1 MLLRGF
7 KYSCLLLLVA
17 HLFSVNCHAQT
28 LGAPIINVTFGE
40 GNSDP
45 NMIGPPL
52 PSGVTDYTYTTD
64 LCPPPGQYTVMRRIN
79 VLGCFNDGWI
89 PLGSDHT
96 PNPDDYGFMMI
107 VNDSSRNAP
116 KLLFVDTVK
125 KSLCAGTQYFFS
137 AAIINID
144 FPSDCAPRSDFPR
157 LIFNIETTTGTVIK
171 SDTTGDVT
179 YATPPPFGY
188 KFGDYG
194 FPFIMPAG
202 LNDLVVKLKVGRSN
216 YYNNCGDDFAIDDIQ
231 LRPFGPEVNIT
242 FAGATIDTRVVSVC
256 FQDNK
261 TVTMNGGAS
270 GNSAIQWQQS
280 INNGTTWTD
289 IPGAMNN
296 VYSRSFSIPDTFLFR
311 LRASIPSLIANP
323 NCSSVSNVIKVE
335 VDGLPTKFNV
345 TNNSPLCAGQNLVF
359 NAEGGASFIWTGPNG
374 FSETSPFPHIF
385 YSTLADSGL
394 YYVQIITVG
403 GCRVTDS
410 THVTMIGVDVV
421 VGPDQLICKGTTAQ
435 LHASGGTSYSWSPS
449 NSLSNANSANPKATP
464 DVTTTYKVIVSDD
477 FGCSNTGS
485 VVVKL
490 LNSVALKAAFTSTE
504 YICRPTD
511 TASFQDMSQGKI
523 VSWNWDFG
531 NGQTSSLRNPP
542 TQQYFM
548 NNSTEGFPVRLT
560 VTDTSGCSDSI
571 FHVTKVANNCF
582 IAVPTAFTPNGDG
595 LNDYL
600 YPLNAYK
607 ATNLLFR
614 VYNRYGRLIFET
626 RDWTRKWDGNFRGI
640 QQSSGVFIW
649 TLDYIDASK
658 KKVSLK
664 GTTALIR

>member
-7 KYSCLLLLVA
+7 KYSYLLLVA
-17 HLFSVNCHAQT
+17 HLFSVYCNAQT

-40 GNSDP
+40 GDADP
-45 NMIGPPL
+45 NTVGPPL
-52 PSGVTDYTYTTD
+52 STGNTDFTYTTD
-64 LCPPPGQYTVMRRIN
+64 LCPPPGHYTVMRTIN
-79 VLGCFNDGWI
+79 VSGCFNNSWI
-89 PLGSDHT
+89 PLSSDNT
-96 PNPDDYGFMMI
+96 PNPDNYGFMMI
-107 VNDSSRNAP
+107 VNDTTRFTP
-116 KLLFVDTVK
+116 KILFVDTVK
-125 KSLCAGTQYFFS
+125 SSLCVGTQYFFS
-137 AAIINID
+137 AALINID
-144 FPSDCAPRSDFPR
+144 FPSNCSPRPDFPR
-157 LIFNIETTTGTVIK
+157 FIFNIETTSGEVIK
-171 SDTTGDVT
+171 TDTTGDIT
-179 YATPPPFGY
+179 YANGTFGY
-188 KFGDYG
+188 KMGEYG

-202 LNDLVVKLKVGRSN
+202 LNTLVIKIKVGRSY

-231 LRPFGPEVNIT
+231 FRPFGPDVNIT
-242 FAGATIDTRVVSVC
+242 FAGATIDTKVVSVC

-261 TVTMNGGAS
+261 TVSMTGGAS

-280 INNGTTWTD
+280 IDNGTTWTD
-289 IPGAMNN
+289 VPGATGNL
-296 VYSRSFSIPDTFLFR
+296 YSRIFSTPDTFLFR

-335 VDGLPTKFNV
+335 VDGLPTKFNA

-421 VGPDQLICKGTTAQ
+421 VGPDQLICKGTTTQ
-435 LHASGGTSYSWSPS
+435 LYASGGTSYSWSPS
-449 NSLSNANSANPKATP
+449 NSLSNANLANPKATP

-560 VTDTSGCSDSI
+560 VTDTSGCTDSI

-626 RDWTRKWDGNFRGI
+626 RDWTRKWDGNFRGV